1 MSKHHHHGAGG
12 KRRREADADGGD
24 GGGDVVTPTPP
35 AHGGNAKAAALGRHH
50 DKHQRPAH
58 KPHKKPR
65 VDGNTS
71 TPTEQQTAEKK
82 KKKKKHRHPKK
93 KPGAGAAALAPPP
106 PKPGSVASLITGSN
120 WAQLRAKL
128 SAEGAEGGGG
138 KKRHNHHANR
148 RPTLNELAAGQQQ
161 QQQEAAAADDDAN
174 GGKRKKKNKPELRPI
189 TALTPA
195 SLPGPILT
203 GGSVAMAAAAAL
215 KTTTTTTATTVAAAA
230 AATTT
235 TTTTTTTTAPLTQ
248 VLAIDC
254 EMVGVGPEGKRSALA
269 RVCLVND
276 QGHVVLDTFVSP
288 KERVTDYRTWV
299 SGVRA
304 EDLRDAPPLEEV
316 QRRVAALVAG
326 RVLVGHSLSGD
337 LKALLLS
344 HPRKLVRDTARYP
357 PLMRRAFKAPEGVA
371 ASVAADIA
379 RGKRRPKA
387 LRVLAAQEL
396 GLDIQSGEHTPVDD
410 ARAALY
416 LYLHHAREW
425 ERAIRRGDVSKLPV
439 GVQGGAAGVAAAVA
453 AARQARAMKQK
464 KKMDKGGGGG
474 GGGGARSNTLDVRE
488 LARQDP
494 FADL

>member
-1 MSKHHHHGAGG
+1 MSKHQHHGAGG
-12 KRRREADADGGD
+12 KRRREADETGGGD
-24 GGGDVVTPTPP
+24 GGDVVTPTRP
-35 AHGGNAKAAALGRHH
+35 AHNAKAAALGRHH

-58 KPHKKPR
+58 KPHKRPR
-65 VDGNTS
+65 SDGAAP
-71 TPTEQQTAEKK
+71 TPAEQQTEK

-106 PKPGSVASLITGSN
+106 PKPGAGVASLITGSN

-128 SAEGAEGGGG
+128 SAEGDGAGG
-138 KKRHNHHANR
+138 KKRHHHGNR
-148 RPTLNELAAGQQQ
+148 RPTLNELAAGQQK
-161 QQQEAAAADDDAN
+161 QQEAAADDAAN
-174 GGKRKKKNKPELRPI
+174 GGKRKKKIKPELRPI

-203 GGSVAMAAAAAL
+203 GGSVAMAAAAA
-215 KTTTTTTATTVAAAA
+215 V
-230 AATTT
+230 TTT
-235 TTTTTTTTAPLTQ
+235 TTTTTTTTVAAAAAGAAAAAAAASAAAPLTQ

-269 RVCLVND
+269 RVCLVNA

-304 EDLRDAPPLEEV
+304 QDLKGAPALEEV

-357 PLMRRAFKAPEGVA
+357 PLMRRAFKAPEGVS
-371 ASVAADIA
+371 ASVASDIA

-425 ERAIRRGDVSKLPV
+425 ERAIRRGHVARLPV
-439 GVQGGAAGVAAAVA
+439 GVAGGAAGVAAAVA
-453 AARQARAMKQK
+453 AARQARAVKQK
-464 KKMDKGGGGG
+464 KKGEKGAGG